1 MMNKMLSTVL
11 SAGLLM
17 AVMSVTAGCVTTQPS
32 AADAEQAGGE
42 EEIEVGYGKQ
52 KRSEVTGAVG
62 TVDVE
67 DAQRRRV
74 ATHLSDLIQG
84 NVAGVQVFPAS
95 GGGLRVRIRG
105 INTFYGDTEP
115 LYIVD
120 GVPVQP
126 GANGVLF
133 VNPFDVQS
141 ITVLKDAAAAIY
153 GSRATN
159 GVIIV
164 ETK

>member
-1 MMNKMLSTVL
+1 
-11 SAGLLM
+11 M
-17 AVMSVTAGCVTTQPS
+17 AVMSLAAGCVSTQSPT
-32 AADAEQAGGE
+32 ADAERAAGE
-42 EEIEVGYGKQ
+42 EEVNVGYGKQ
-52 KRSEVTGAVG
+52 KRSEVTGAVE

-84 NVAGVQVFPAS
+84 NVAGVQVFPAA

-126 GANGVLF
+126 GGNGVLF
-133 VNPFDVQS
+133 VNPSDVKS

-159 GVIIV
+159 GVIII

>member
-1 MMNKMLSTVL
+1 MMSKTVSTVL
-11 SAGLLM
+11 SVGLLV
-17 AVMSVTAGCVTTQPS
+17 AVMGLAAGCVSTQS
-32 AADAEQAGGE
+32 SSADAEQVAGE
-42 EEIEVGYGKQ
+42 EEVDVGYGKQ
-52 KRSEVTGAVG
+52 KRGEVTGAVA
-62 TVDVE
+62 TVDAE

-84 NVAGVQVFPAS
+84 NVAGVQVFPAP

-126 GANGVLF
+126 SANGVLF
-133 VNPFDVQS
+133 VNPFDVKS

>member
-1 MMNKMLSTVL
+1 M
-11 SAGLLM
+11 
-17 AVMSVTAGCVTTQPS
+17 
-32 AADAEQAGGE
+32 
-42 EEIEVGYGKQ
+42 
-52 KRSEVTGAVG
+52 
-62 TVDVE
+62 
-67 DAQRRRV
+67 

-84 NVAGVQVFPAS
+84 NVAGVQVFPAP
-95 GGGLRVRIRG
+95 GGGLSVRIRG

-133 VNPFDVQS
+133 VNPHDVKS
-141 ITVLKDAAAAIY
+141 ITVLKDASAAIY
-153 GSRATN
+153 GSRASN
-159 GVIIV
+159 GVILI

>member
-1 MMNKMLSTVL
+1 MMNKMLSTML
-11 SAGLLM
+11 AAGLLV
-17 AVMSVTAGCVTTQPS
+17 AVMSMTAGCATTQPS
-32 AADAEQAGGE
+32 AAEAEPAVEE
-42 EEIEVGYGKQ
+42 EEIDVGYGKQ

-67 DAQRRRV
+67 EAQRRRV

-84 NVAGVQVFPAS
+84 NVAGVQVFPTP
-95 GGGLRVRIRG
+95 GGGLSVRIRG

-133 VNPFDVQS
+133 VNPYDVKS

-159 GVIIV
+159 GVIII
-164 ETK
+164 ETN

>member
-1 MMNKMLSTVL
+1 MMSKMVSTVL

-17 AVMSVTAGCVTTQPS
+17 AVMGLAAGCVSTQSSTT
-32 AADAEQAGGE
+32 DAEQVAGE
-42 EEIEVGYGKQ
+42 EEVDVGYGKQ
-52 KRSEVTGAVG
+52 KRGEVTGAVA
-62 TVDVE
+62 TVDAE

-115 LYIVD
+115 LYILD

-126 GANGVLF
+126 GANAVRLSG
-133 VNPFDVQS
+133 
-141 ITVLKDAAAAIY
+141 T
-153 GSRATN
+153 GSLAVSRNAMMADRKAKKCNTSLHTST
-159 GVIIV
+159 G
-164 ETK
+164 T

>member
-1 MMNKMLSTVL
+1 MFSIIL
-11 SAGLLM
+11 SAGLLIG
-17 AVMSVTAGCVTTQPS
+17 VMSVTTGCVTTQSS
-32 AADAEQAGGE
+32 ADASAEQAASDE
-42 EEIEVGYGKQ
+42 EVEVGYGKQ

-67 DAQRRRV
+67 ESQRRRA

-84 NVAGVQVFPAS
+84 NVAGVQVFPAP
-95 GGGLRVRIRG
+95 GGGLSVRIRG
-105 INTFYGDTEP
+105 INTFYGETEP

-126 GANGVLF
+126 GANGIVA
-133 VNPFDVQS
+133 VNPSDVKS
-141 ITVLKDAAAAIY
+141 ITVLKDSAAAIY

-159 GVIIV
+159 GVIII
-164 ETK
+164 ETN